1 MGLIM
6 EVEREMFVGLI
17 QRIHVD
23 KKKHKEIVRKNRKQR
38 KDVKHVESG
47 HEEGSDIHEQ
57 LFLSLN
63 SKNFSFARIWLKQS
77 VFHYFDSLRQMSF
90 DI

>member
-17 QRIHVD
+17 QGIHVD
-23 KKKHKEIVRKNRKQR
+23 KKEHKEIVRKNRKQR

-47 HEEGSDIHEQ
+47 HEEGSDIHEATFFYPLTVKTSPLQ
-57 LFLSLN
+57 EFG
-63 SKNFSFARIWLKQS
+63 
-77 VFHYFDSLRQMSF
+77 
-90 DI
+90 

>member
-1 MGLIM
+1 MGVIM

-17 QRIHVD
+17 QGIHVD

-63 SKNFSFARIWLKQS
+63 SKNFSFARI
-77 VFHYFDSLRQMSF
+77 
-90 DI
+90 